1 MTTSAKQ
8 ESRTLK
14 AFKEYT
20 KPANVRDW
28 SHLVL
33 GLVFAVLM
41 LLAGRIWGESLYAAT
56 NGRALRNEANLEGL
70 TQRFEDHVTVEANR
84 HSEIL
89 TQLREIR
96 RLVIEQGAGG
106 PE

>member
-1 MTTSAKQ
+1 MITSAKQ
-8 ESRTLK
+8 ESRSLK

-20 KPANVRDW
+20 KPTNVRDW

-41 LLAGRIWGESLYAAT
+41 LLAGRIWGESLYAET
-56 NGRALRNEANLEGL
+56 NGRALTNEANLEGL
-70 TQRFEDHVTVEANR
+70 TQRFEDHVDIAADR
-84 HSEIL
+84 HDEIL

-96 RLVIEQGAGG
+96 RLVIEQG
-106 PE
+106 PEEPE